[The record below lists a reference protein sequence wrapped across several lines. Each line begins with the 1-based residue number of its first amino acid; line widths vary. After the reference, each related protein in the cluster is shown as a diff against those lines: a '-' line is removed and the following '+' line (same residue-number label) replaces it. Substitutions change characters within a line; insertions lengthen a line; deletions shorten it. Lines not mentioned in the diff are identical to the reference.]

1 MCVCVCV
8 CVCERERE
16 RETERQTDRQTD
28 RDRETDRQTDRDRET
43 ETELPEL
50 VLKTNKP
57 YRLSRMQYR
66 RLFRIEHL
74 DAVTVSERHSSRE
87 LLAIP
92 LLSYGGVETRTVN

>member
-1 MCVCVCV
+1 MTI
-8 CVCERERE
+8 RQSNF
-16 RETERQTDRQTD
+16 TERARATETDK
-28 RDRETDRQTDRDRET
+28 DRQTDRDRET

-66 RLFRIEHL
+66 RLFRIEHF
-74 DAVTVSERHSSRE
+74 DAVTVSERHSSGE